1 MDADEA
7 DEEYNDLIDSYWI
20 MGLASV
26 VLAIGVTAGYYSIKN
41 YIFPRPELPQSK
53 CISPSRIEAKAMDLD
68 STNEGLEQLLT
79 IDGKPYTL
87 QEKMASQYWS
97 SMKRKISI

>member
-41 YIFPRPELPQSK
+41 YMFPRPESPQSK
-53 CISPSRIEAKAMDLD
+53 CISPSRIEAKATEID
-68 STNEGLEQLLT
+68 SANEGLEQLL
-79 IDGKPYTL
+79 KQYTL
-87 QEKMASQYWS
+87 QEVDGKPTVVLYE
-97 SMKRKISI
+97 KKD

>member
-41 YIFPRPELPQSK
+41 YIFPRPESPQSK
-53 CISPSRIEAKAMDLD
+53 CISPSRIESIDIDPA
-68 STNEGLEQLLT
+68 NEGLEQLLT
-79 IDGKPYTL
+79 IDGKQYTL
-87 QEKMASQYWS
+87 QEVDGKPTVVLYE
-97 SMKRKISI
+97 KKD